1 METTMAVVLRQLL
14 TEATLLGAKVRL
26 YWMDHLL
33 GLFVD
38 FIYFY
43 AILVGIRVAVP
54 GAEIRLDA
62 VLLMYGVMQLVLGLL
77 LLMPQDL
84 MGEALRGTLEH
95 LALARGGLLRLLF
108 LRAGVNMLFILVR
121 TTFLFAVLLLVTG
134 VQLQPNPWW
143 ALCLPPLLLAGLG
156 LALFLGGLT
165 LIFRQVGNAV
175 SFLQF
180 LLIPYFLSLANWQ
193 PYMAYLPIAPAAQA
207 ANLALTRKT
216 LDQGLLLLGLVQGVL
231 LFLLGF
237 FLLLWIYTLVRRR
250 GIFGR
255 F

>member
-1 METTMAVVLRQLL
+1 MTNPLSQAVALL
-14 TEATLLGAKVRL
+14 EEGKDREAEALLLAPQEGPLEAERLALLGFVEARKGNLRAYRALALEAARRAQTPLTL
-26 YWMDHLL
+26 YHL
-33 GLFVD
+33 GL
-38 FIYFY
+38 
-43 AILVGIRVAVP
+43 ALPPRA
-54 GAEIRLDA
+54 GA
-62 VLLMYGVMQLVLGLL
+62 
-77 LLMPQDL
+77 
-84 MGEALRGTLEH
+84 

-237 FLLLWIYTLVRRR
+237 FLLLWMYTLVRRR